1 MEKKRRILLVDDNK
15 AIHEDIEAILISSL
29 GEADQD
35 LVEIEDELFGESE
48 SPKRLA
54 NDIIYSIDHA
64 YQGEE
69 AIEMVD
75 RAEEEGYPYA
85 LIFMDVRM
93 PPGIDGVEAIQKI
106 WEKYPHVEVVIC
118 TAYSDYSWE
127 QIVNSLGNTDKLL
140 FVKKPFDATALKQ
153 MALTLTTKWKLQQKA
168 IKYTEHL
175 EREVEERTRAL
186 NQLVEDFKRMK
197 EKAEQAS
204 AAKSEFLANVSHEI
218 RTPMNGVIG
227 MNNMLLETD
236 LTREQRELT
245 QMAKSSAESLM
256 KIIDDILDFSKIEA
270 GKMQLERIPFNLR
283 DVVKH
288 SVKLI
293 SLSAG
298 KEEIEVTY
306 SLDDAIPDK
315 LVGDP
320 TRIQEV
326 LLNYGTNAVKF
337 TSEGSIT
344 FSVAC
349 LDETEDDMYLKF
361 SVADTGIGIPED
373 KQACLFE
380 PFSQADTSTT
390 RKYGGTGLGL
400 AICKK
405 LAELMGGE
413 AGLTSRLGEG
423 STFWITARLYKTGT
437 DSPTETIPEH
447 ERLIQ
452 PYSGADGSQKNCN
465 ILIAED
471 NLINQ
476 KVVQKIL
483 EKEGH
488 SIDVVAN
495 GLEAVKAAE
504 TAKYDVILMDIHM
517 PQMDGLDA
525 TRKIR
530 EMEET
535 SGERV
540 AVIALT
546 ASAMK
551 KDKDECLKAG
561 MDDYIIKP
569 INKGELIKAIN
580 RVMYANADKTGGSGI

>member
-580 RVMYANADKTGGSGI
+580 RVMYAKSDNTGGSGI